1 MPYNLMHLFSCVAK
15 NAYLSCLVSYHS
27 ISFHYVQL
35 VEIVLENGPNVL
47 SIPMEVKKELLL
59 NLHDASSTMDPPEEW
74 EGVMPDQ
81 LLFQLAS
88 AWGIDL
94 RQHEK

>member
-1 MPYNLMHLFSCVAK
+1 VAK
-15 NAYLSCLVSYHS
+15 NAYLSCLVSYRS

-59 NLHDASSTMDPPEEW
+59 NLNDASSTMDPPEEW

-81 LLFQLAS
+81 LMFQLAS

>member
-1 MPYNLMHLFSCVAK
+1 MYFFPCVAK
-15 NAYLSCLVSYHS
+15 NAYSSL

-35 VEIVLENGPNVL
+35 VEIVLENGPHVL

-59 NLHDASSTMDPPEEW
+59 NLHEASSTMDPPEDW

-81 LLFQLAS
+81 LLLQLAS

-94 RQHEK
+94 RQLQK